1 MSVVTLNNNDIADI
15 LKDAI
20 KQSTGSEAVDSLD
33 LSGIVDLGND
43 ESIIGSRE
51 QFTKALINV
60 VTRNWFTDSKYR
72 TQYKDPFFQDSDK
85 FGAIVQAISIEV
97 PEVQEA
103 SNWKDFGPDT
113 QGGQTATVGV
123 YTIHLPQI
131 TTNYYGKSVSWS
143 IPITIT
149 GSQWDTAFD
158 SESNIRE
165 FVGYILMC
173 VDNAIIIHLE
183 DLDNANRNNFMGE
196 KIAYAASQGATGVHK
211 VNLVEMYVKE
221 MGDPTADFSV
231 EDYLS
236 DVNATR
242 HGSEKIRLFKK
253 YFGKMSTKY
262 NVGGKMR
269 FTPDERIVLQVLSFF
284 EERLATVALS
294 DTYQKDTVELPGF
307 QSIPYWQGS
316 GVDED
321 DFDEISKIEIKTASG
336 DTVEQSGI
344 VAFLCDKWAIL
355 HTLKEKRIGVQKF
368 DIENLTLYEY
378 QFRDMYMNNLTMNA
392 IVFTLEDYTAPTP

>member
-15 LKDAI
+15 LKAAI

-33 LSGIVDLGND
+33 LSGIVDIGTDAN
-43 ESIIGSRE
+43 IIGSRE

-60 VTRNWFTDSKYR
+60 LMKNWFTDSKYR
-72 TQYKDPFFQDSDK
+72 TQYFDPFFQDSDK

-113 QGGQTATVGV
+113 AHGQTATVGV

-131 TTNYYGKSVSWS
+131 STNYYGKSVSWS

-149 GSQWDTAFD
+149 GSQWDTAFN
-158 SESNIRE
+158 SESEIRT
-165 FVGYILMC
+165 FVNYILMC
-173 VDNAIIIHLE
+173 IDNAIIVHLE

-196 KIAYAASQGATGVHK
+196 KIHYAGTVGATGVHK
-211 VNLVEMYVKE
+211 VNLVELYVNE
-221 MGDPTADFSV
+221 MGNPAANYTV
-231 EDYLS
+231 EDYLAN
-236 DVNATR
+236 VNAMR
-242 HGSEKIRLFKK
+242 HGSEKLRLFKK
-253 YFGKMSTKY
+253 YFGKMSRKY

-269 FTPDERIVLQVLSFF
+269 FTPSERIVLQVLTFF
-284 EERLATVALS
+284 DERMATVALS
-294 DTYQKDTVELPGF
+294 DTYHKELVEMPNF
-307 QSIPYWQGS
+307 QSVPYWQGVGTS
-316 GVDED
+316 DN
-321 DFDEISKIEIKTASG
+321 DFDEISKIEVKTANG

-344 VAFLCDKWAIL
+344 VAFMCDQWGVM
-355 HTLKEKRIGVQKF
+355 HTIKEKRVGVQKF

-378 QFRDMYMNNLTMNA
+378 QFRDMYMNDLTMNA
-392 IVFTLEDYTAPTP
+392 VVFTLEDYTAPTP